1 MKNNFQILNLEP
13 SAPRDKIKK
22 AFRSLVKHYHP
33 DSSYS
38 GKDDSEKFQE
48 VYSAYRTLMQGFPV
62 GSGPGGLAESQSEAH
77 IFEDGGYRFEGVY
90 DHGLNIFYV
99 LKLSPAASKT
109 GLTLAL
115 PWKREEACPR
125 CLGSGHTFSPNLK
138 GGHLKR
144 SLCPRCHVMGVVS
157 HNAVLNINLEP
168 GGLESREIRLPGKG
182 HYNPATSV
190 RGDLIIEIEIND
202 FTIAVRPEEKEGR
215 NGNFTSS
222 NRYFWRAG

>member
-13 SAPRDKIKK
+13 NAPRDKIKK

-33 DSSYS
+33 DSSHS
-38 GKDDSEKFQE
+38 QKDDSDKFQE
-48 VYSAYRTLMQGFPV
+48 VYSAYRTLMQGFPA
-62 GSGPGGLAESQSEAH
+62 GSGSDGSAEPQSEAY
-77 IFEDGGYRFEGVY
+77 IFEDGRYRFEGVY

-109 GLTLAL
+109 GLKLAL
-115 PWKREEACPR
+115 PWKREDACPR
-125 CLGSGHTFSPNLK
+125 CLGSGHTFNPNLK

-144 SLCPRCHVMGVVS
+144 SLCPRCRVTGVVN
-157 HNAVLNINLEP
+157 HNSILNINLEP

-190 RGDLIIEIEIND
+190 RGDLIIEIEID
-202 FTIAVRPEEKEGR
+202 EIIIAVGPEEKEGR

-222 NRYFWRAG
+222 KGYF